1 MIYALVITPAA
12 QAMLAE
18 IPDRRIQQKIAQ
30 TIDRLK
36 QDPEKQGK
44 PLVGPLVGFRSLRAV
59 GQRYRIIYKVE
70 RARVYVIVVAVG
82 LRKEG
87 DRRDI
92 YLRLQRL
99 VHLKLL

>member
-1 MIYALVITPAA
+1 MTYTLAITPVA
-12 QAMLAE
+12 QTMLAE

-44 PLVGPLVGFRSLRAV
+44 ALIGPLMGFRSLRAV

-70 RARVYVIVVAVG
+70 RSRVYVVVVAVG
-82 LRKEG
+82 LRKGG
-87 DRRDI
+87 DRSDI